1 MRVLYHYWL
10 SPYSRKVAIVL
21 GEKKLDFD
29 LALERYW
36 ERRPEFLALSPAAQ
50 VPVLVEEDG
59 TTLTNS
65 QAICEYLD
73 ECHPEPPLMGDD
85 AKERAEIR
93 RLVAWFDEKFFDE
106 VSCYLLREKFLK
118 RFRSEGQPDANLIR
132 AALHNINHHMDYV
145 SYLIDRRNWL
155 AGDHY
160 SLADIAA
167 AAHLSSLDYLGDVA
181 WDKHPIAKDWFA
193 RVKSRPSFRRV
204 LAEHVPGLPPPMH
217 YADLDF

>member
-50 VPVLVEEDG
+50 VPILVEEDG
-59 TTLTNS
+59 TTLTHS

-73 ECHPEPPLMGDD
+73 ECHPEPPLLGENAM
-85 AKERAEIR
+85 ERAEIR
-93 RLVAWFDEKFFDE
+93 RLAAWFDEKFYGE
-106 VSCYLLREKFLK
+106 VSNYLLREKFLK

-132 AALHNINHHMDYV
+132 AALHNITHHMDYV

-155 AGDHY
+155 AGEHY

-204 LAEHVPGLPPPMH
+204 LAEHVPGMPPPMH